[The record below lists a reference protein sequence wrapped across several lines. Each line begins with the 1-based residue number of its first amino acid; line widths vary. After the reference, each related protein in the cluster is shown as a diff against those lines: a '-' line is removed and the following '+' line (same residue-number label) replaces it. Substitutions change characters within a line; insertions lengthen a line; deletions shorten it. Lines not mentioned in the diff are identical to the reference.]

1 MQLATR
7 HSRALSGQQ
16 RTQPAMHR
24 VKNSSVEHGVQKDY
38 ARRAAGHFEKQ
49 DFTVQDF
56 SQMTDETWC
65 PHCSH
70 TPGETD
76 ATTGTPHRFTH
87 ATPHEFRRVGCGAF
101 RRCAYSRRYGSP
113 FPPSLELSRVRICLR
128 NRRLYANVLSTWD
141 QQGKTLRADHGGP
154 RPRVCSCGSQRRARR
169 RLQTET
175 GRGEV
180 VWNVQL

>member
-1 MQLATR
+1 M
-7 HSRALSGQQ
+7 SRKI
-16 RTQPAMHR
+16 M
-24 VKNSSVEHGVQKDY
+24 
-38 ARRAAGHFEKQ
+38 RAAPPAIPRSRTSHTLEE
-49 DFTVQDF
+49 F
-56 SQMTDETWC
+56 SQMTETHC
-65 PHCSH
+65 PH
-70 TPGETD
+70 PRKTD

-113 FPPSLELSRVRICLR
+113 FPPSLVELSRVRICFR

-141 QQGKTLRADHGGP
+141 QQGKTLGADHGGP

-180 VWNVQL
+180 VWNVQLYGSHAHLRLSLPPHSGRSA

>member
-70 TPGETD
+70 TRRRNRRDDRDTTQVHTRD
-76 ATTGTPHRFTH
+76 ATRVQTCRV
-87 ATPHEFRRVGCGAF
+87 RRLSALRV
-101 RRCAYSRRYGSP
+101 SRRYGSP